1 MATLAKVPALLL
13 DSSHRS
19 DALAK
24 QEGLRRSLR
33 PRVYVQNRHLE

>member
-24 QEGLRRSLR
+24 QEGGLGGLYRNTS
-33 PRVYVQNRHLE
+33 